1 MTTRILLPALSVTVA
16 TLLCWPSPVAGNDSW
31 SQWRGA
37 DQDGVAPGSGYP
49 VQWSEGKGVAWN
61 TKIPGNG
68 GSTPVVANGTAY
80 LTSGIDGR
88 NTLLA
93 IDAEE
98 GKIQWQVTLG
108 EDRGGKHRK
117 GSGSNP
123 SAVTDGE
130 HIIAYFRSGD
140 IGCVDT
146 SGKIQWQLNLQDR
159 FGEDT
164 LWWDLGTSPLL
175 TDSAVIVA
183 VMQTGPSY
191 LVALDKETGEQ
202 LWKQDRMLGAPKES
216 AQSYTTPLLVNAD
229 GQQAIAVMGADHLT
243 LHDAETGE
251 MIGKVGGFNPAQ
263 EQFFRS
269 ISSPVADG
277 NIIVCPY
284 ARGATLT
291 AVNLDQL
298 AAGAGKD
305 AVVWFRGDL
314 GSDVPTPAA
323 ENGRVYVVGDQKR
336 NKGRISCLDLH
347 SGDTLWEVRLPKSR
361 IGYSSSPLV
370 AGNRLY
376 VTGEDATTYVI
387 GPLDQAQ
394 PKLIATNTLGDDA
407 QYTVAS
413 PVPVGSDLLI
423 RSRHRLY
430 RISGK

>member
-1 MTTRILLPALSVTVA
+1 MVMRMLLSPLFIVVVLSCWLSPASA
-16 TLLCWPSPVAGNDSW
+16 NDSW

-37 DQDGVAPGSGYP
+37 DQNGVAPGSGYP
-49 VQWSEGKGVAWN
+49 RQWSEGNGIAWN
-61 TKIPGNG
+61 IEIPGDG
-68 GSTPVVANGTAY
+68 GSTPVIAGNTAY
-80 LTSGIDGR
+80 ITSGIEGK

-93 IDAEE
+93 IDTEE
-98 GKIQWQVTLG
+98 GTIQWQATLG

-130 HIIAYFRSGD
+130 RVIAYFRSGD

-146 SGKIQWQLNLQDR
+146 SGEIQWQLNLQDR

-191 LVALDKETGEQ
+191 LVALDKKTGEQ
-202 LWKQDRMLGAPKES
+202 LWKQDRMLGAPEEA
-216 AQSYTTPLLVNAD
+216 AQSYTTPLKVTCD
-229 GQQAIAVMGADHLT
+229 GQEAIAVMGADHLT
-243 LHDAETGE
+243 LHRIDTGKE
-251 MIGKVGGFNPAQ
+251 IAKLGGFNPAQ
-263 EQFFRS
+263 EKFFRS

-291 AVNLDQL
+291 AVNMDQL
-298 AAGAGKD
+298 AQGAGQD
-305 AVVWFRGDL
+305 SIVWFRDRL

-323 ENGRVYVVGDQKR
+323 NNGRVYVVGDQKR
-336 NKGRISCLDLH
+336 NKGLISCLDLH
-347 SGDTLWEVRLPKSR
+347 SGDALWEVRLPKSR
-361 IGYSSSPLV
+361 IGYSSSPMV
-370 AGNRLY
+370 AGNYLY
-376 VTGEDATTYVI
+376 VTSENATTYVI

-394 PKLIATNTLGDDA
+394 PELVATNTLGDDA
-407 QYTVAS
+407 PFTVAS
-413 PVPVGSDLLI
+413 PVPVDNDLLI
-423 RSRHRLY
+423 RSRHHLY
-430 RISGK
+430 RVTGK

>member
-1 MTTRILLPALSVTVA
+1 MTMRMFFPSLLVAAASCCWLSPAD
-16 TLLCWPSPVAGNDSW
+16 AGDSW

-37 DQDGVAPGSGYP
+37 DQNGVAPGSGYP
-49 VQWSEGKGVAWN
+49 VQWSEGKGIAWEME
-61 TKIPGNG
+61 IPGHG
-68 GSTPVVANGTAY
+68 GSTPVIAGNTAY
-80 LTSGIDGR
+80 LTSGIEGE

-93 IDAEE
+93 IDTEDGAV
-98 GKIQWQVTLG
+98 KWQVALG

-130 HIIAYFRSGD
+130 HVIAYFRSGD
-140 IGCVDT
+140 IGCVNT
-146 SGKIQWQLNLQDR
+146 AGEVQWQLNLQDR

-175 TDSAVIVA
+175 TESAVIVA

-202 LWKQDRMLGAPKES
+202 IWKQDRQLGAPKEA
-216 AQSYTTPLLVNAD
+216 AQSYTTPLKVTID
-229 GQQAIAVMGADHLT
+229 GRDAVATMGADHLT
-243 LHDAETGE
+243 LHELESGDEIA
-251 MIGKVGGFNPAQ
+251 KLGGFNPAQ
-263 EQFFRS
+263 EEFFRS

-291 AVNLDQL
+291 AVDMDRL
-298 AAGAGKD
+298 AQGAGEE
-305 AVVWFRGDL
+305 AIVWFRDAL

-336 NKGRISCLDLH
+336 NKGLISCLDLR

-370 AGNRLY
+370 AGNHLY

-394 PKLIATNTLGDDA
+394 PKLVSTNPLGDNE
-407 QYTVAS
+407 QFTVAS
-413 PVPVGSDLLI
+413 PVPVDSDLLI
-423 RSRHRLY
+423 RSRNRLY